1 MKSKILLL
9 VLSCCFFLLSI
20 SESCAKNLNTNKSF
34 KNWKALGYRSEDEQ
48 RHLYQAGIIY
58 WKYATEKIGEAAFI
72 ESLES
77 CVRSNPFCAH
87 ILGGHYY
94 DKKDCVSAY
103 PLLSN
108 HPLDSLKYKAD
119 PYGEEREFALGWMLA
134 NGCGVIQNY
143 DKAIEHFKKC
153 AYLGEKRCAW
163 NVSSY
168 YVEKAKL
175 SSSKATRNNFI
186 DNYVNAY
193 VWLRISQGLKSQ
205 WPDKLLEESVSSLS
219 VKMQRTL
226 SELSLLT
233 KADIVASKIC
243 SQIHNCTQ

>member
-9 VLSCCFFLLSI
+9 VLSCFFLFPI
-20 SESCAKNLNTNKSF
+20 SGIYAKNLHANESF
-34 KNWKALGYRSEDEQ
+34 KNWKALGYKSEDEH

-72 ESLES
+72 QSLES
-77 CVRSNPFCAH
+77 CMISNPFCAH

-94 DKKDCVSAY
+94 DKKDCASAY

-108 HPLDSLKYKAD
+108 HPLNSLKYKAD
-119 PYGEEREFALGWMLA
+119 PYGKEREFALGWMLA

-153 AYLGEKRCAW
+153 AYRGEKRCAW

-168 YVEKAKL
+168 YAEKAKL
-175 SSSKATRNNFI
+175 SSSKTTTSNFI
-186 DNYVNAY
+186 DNCFNAY
-193 VWLRISQGLKSQ
+193 VWLKISQGLSSQ
-205 WPDKLLEESVSSLS
+205 WPDRALEESVSSLLIQ
-219 VKMQRTL
+219 MQKPL
-226 SELSLLT
+226 GELSLLT
-233 KADIVASKIC
+233 KADALSSKIC
-243 SQIHNCTQ
+243 STIPNCTQ